1 MNYEFHDPH
10 NWGVLDTKLE
20 KDELNLTWDIIK
32 KYSPKSAVWSGNE
45 LVSIDTDDKQ
55 WELTDTDNKWENTIL
70 RPAVAKYAERWG
82 MPCRS
87 ITTHFHGLSFNRFWC
102 RASTVGDYQSL
113 HHHESVLSFV
123 VWMNIPFNS
132 RIERNIQPGFRPS
145 AGDFCLYYTDSI
157 GQVQEMT
164 WHISKECN
172 GQMIVFPS
180 AWKHAVWPHFSTE
193 DYRISIAGDVAINS
207 YDVYDPIHNLADP
220 SKERDINE
228 NV

>member
-10 NWGVLDTKLE
+10 MCGVLDTKLE
-20 KDELNLTWDIIK
+20 GDNLELTWDIIK

-55 WELTDTDNKWENTIL
+55 WELTDPDNKWENTIL

-87 ITTHFHGLSFNRFWC
+87 VTTHFHGLSFNRFWC

-145 AGDFCLYYTDSI
+145 AGDFALYYTDSI